1 MGFDWE
7 YILDEE
13 DGEKLQDAYE
23 DLLDTIDR
31 LLNEE

>member
-13 DGEKLQDAYE
+13 DDVQGAYD
-23 DLLDTIDR
+23 DLLDMIDR
-31 LLNEE
+31 MLDED

>member
-13 DGEKLQDAYE
+13 DDVQEAYDE
-23 DLLDTIDR
+23 LLDMIDR
-31 LLNEE
+31 MLCED

>member
-13 DGEKLQDAYE
+13 DAVQEAYDELLDMIDRMLYE
-23 DLLDTIDR
+23 D
-31 LLNEE
+31 